1 MHFHALSDRSISHFS
16 RINSEIRNSKLSFR
30 WHELFYYSTR
40 IVPFHFHLFIYLL
53 IFQYFLIALR
63 NENNQNPKRSFRSH
77 NRHYFY
83 TNRMEIV
90 DEKGGEKK
98 KEKMKESFRRSRLVP
113 QRRTRIIWLPIETI
127 QRDMNISIHIWV
139 ISFCLITS
147 LNSLSGGLHV
157 KITKITSTCSQ
168 IDNSSSC
175 SIKNK
180 NNNYTYMHIRVC
192 DVLFPLDTIFIAEKK
207 MIFMTRTML
216 SFDKILPI
224 KRPRVK

>member
-1 MHFHALSDRSISHFS
+1 MHFHALSNRSISHFS

-53 IFQYFLIALR
+53 IFQYFLIVLR

-90 DEKGGEKK
+90 GEKGEKK
-98 KEKMKESFRRSRLVP
+98 KRKNERIISKVSIG
-113 QRRTRIIWLPIETI
+113 RRTRIIWLPIETI

-207 MIFMTRTML
+207 NDFYDANNAIFR
-216 SFDKILPI
+216 
-224 KRPRVK
+224 